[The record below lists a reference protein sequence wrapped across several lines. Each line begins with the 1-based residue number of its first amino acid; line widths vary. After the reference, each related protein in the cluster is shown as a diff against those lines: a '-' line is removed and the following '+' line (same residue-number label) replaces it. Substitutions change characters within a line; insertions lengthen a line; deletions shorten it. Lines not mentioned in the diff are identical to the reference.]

1 MVGTPFD
8 LREPRALR
16 EGWDT
21 THPQIRLGGGYDHNW
36 ILRGDGLREAAVL
49 RAPESGISLHLS
61 TTQPGLQVYTA
72 NGLSAKQGKS
82 GASYVP
88 RGAVA
93 LEGQGFP
100 NAVNEPTFPTVVLA
114 AGGIYQQEIVFAFRH
129 D

>member
-1 MVGTPFD
+1 M
-8 LREPRALR
+8 
-16 EGWDT
+16 
-21 THPQIRLGGGYDHNW
+21 
-36 ILRGDGLREAAVL
+36 L
-49 RAPESGISLHLS
+49 RAPGSGISLHLS

-72 NGLSAKQGKS
+72 NGLSARQGKS

-114 AGGIYQQEIVFAFRH
+114 AGEIYQQEIVFAFRH